1 MAHELTEWDI
11 EQLNRHELGNRNA
24 GTLVETKSGLIGRT
38 YNNEN
43 LINGKVRVHCTDGSK
58 LLCDPNTLTV
68 KGFID

>member
-1 MAHELTEWDI
+1 MELTKWDI
-11 EQLNRHELGNRNA
+11 EQLNRYEQGNRNA
-24 GTLVETKSGLIGRT
+24 GTLVETKKGLLGRT

-58 LLCDPNTLTV
+58 LLCDPKSLTI